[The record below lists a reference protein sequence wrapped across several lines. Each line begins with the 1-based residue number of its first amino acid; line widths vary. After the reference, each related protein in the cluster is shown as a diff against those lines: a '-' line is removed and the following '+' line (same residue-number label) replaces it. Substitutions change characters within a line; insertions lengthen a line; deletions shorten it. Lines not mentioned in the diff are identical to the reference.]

1 MAHDRDWS
9 DAVESMPD
17 ASRFGQEHLIMF
29 WFGVT
34 VGLMAGVFMGALIA
48 WVLS

>member
-1 MAHDRDWS
+1 MSEERDWIE
-9 DAVESMPD
+9 AVAPMPD

-34 VGLMAGVFMGALIA
+34 VGLMAGVFLGALIA